1 MKKARKWKWT
11 VLDILMGLLLLFG
24 IGALCYPF
32 VSDTVN
38 TFLDQQ
44 IIDYYQA
51 KANHE
56 NEEAMQAAQAKM
68 ESQNKKLAKEGG
80 NPGADPWSEKTKEKK
95 VPTKPAKT
103 YFEQHT
109 IGIVNIPKIKI
120 KLPIFDTTNDLFL
133 AKGTSLLEGTSYP
146 TGGKNT
152 HAVISGHRG
161 LPSAKLFTDLPD
173 LKKGDV
179 FFIEINQRTL
189 AYEVD
194 QLKVVEPTETK
205 DLLIEKDKDLVT
217 LLTCTPYM
225 INSHRLLVRGH
236 RIPYTPKMAK
246 NLQRADDYQL
256 LRVVLII
263 VGTLLF
269 LGLLVAA
276 IIKHAKTLAI
286 AKKRYLLLF
295 TATKDGRPLS
305 DLTFTVYDRKGKR
318 QITRQGEPL
327 KAVTN
332 ESGEI
337 QIEAMKG
344 GKYVLKSKAGNL
356 KIRIQKVTDERFSLS
371 TVKSNWQKQSD
382 FVVENK
388 S

>member
-1 MKKARKWKWT
+1 M
-11 VLDILMGLLLLFG
+11 
-24 IGALCYPF
+24 
-32 VSDTVN
+32 
-38 TFLDQQ
+38 
-44 IIDYYQA
+44 
-51 KANHE
+51 
-56 NEEAMQAAQAKM
+56 
-68 ESQNKKLAKEGG
+68 
-80 NPGADPWSEKTKEKK
+80 
-95 VPTKPAKT
+95 
-103 YFEQHT
+103 
-109 IGIVNIPKIKI
+109 
-120 KLPIFDTTNDLFL
+120 
-133 AKGTSLLEGTSYP
+133 
-146 TGGKNT
+146 
-152 HAVISGHRG
+152 
-161 LPSAKLFTDLPD
+161 
-173 LKKGDV
+173 
-179 FFIEINQRTL
+179 
-189 AYEVD
+189 
-194 QLKVVEPTETK
+194 
-205 DLLIEKDKDLVT
+205 
-217 LLTCTPYM
+217 
-225 INSHRLLVRGH
+225 
-236 RIPYTPKMAK
+236 
-246 NLQRADDYQL
+246 
-256 LRVVLII
+256 
-263 VGTLLF
+263 
-269 LGLLVAA
+269 AA